1 VQGEINQLDVN
12 RKVHRAPE
20 QLAHQRTFG
29 LIEAPERVVIGPL
42 KAGQPQQSDALRTG
56 ALQLTAAAHSCHES
70 VEPACKQ
77 MLGPV
82 AGPALYRRF
91 QLEAE
96 RGQIELSHEFGDE
109 AGRMIG
115 GNQIVKRGGK
125 QKGLIARH
133 R

>member
-1 VQGEINQLDVN
+1 MRVPSTACRAKSTSSTSIAE
-12 RKVHRAPE
+12 VHRAPE

-82 AGPALYRRF
+82 AGQALYRRF
-91 QLEAE
+91 QLEA
-96 RGQIELSHEFGDE
+96 S
-109 AGRMIG
+109 AGRSSSAT
-115 GNQIVKRGGK
+115 NSATKRAG
-125 QKGLIARH
+125 
-133 R
+133 